1 MQVPSVTLVRL
12 SSHLLGSLISLL
24 TILVFQED
32 LQAFQAA
39 HFPGPHKPLIPPT
52 TEPTQEEQHVYEVEE
67 DLGSYSDGVKRTLTD
82 EQIRIFRHSEI
93 HALLRA
99 RQLEEDDAEYEARRN
114 IADDAG
120 AENGPENI
128 PKAGDKGLNI
138 AGSKRRRS
146 SGGRKPNPQRPH
158 DAPSDLDYE
167 ESTQDTAK
175 PKPERNM
182 AYSGRKIVSYAD

>member
-1 MQVPSVTLVRL
+1 
-12 SSHLLGSLISLL
+12 LL
-24 TILVFQED
+24 TSFFSQED
-32 LQAFQAA
+32 LQAFQEA
-39 HFPGPHKPLIPPT
+39 HFPGPHNPLVPPT
-52 TEPTQEEQHVYEVEE
+52 TEPAQEEQHVYEVEE
-67 DLGSYSDGVKRTLTD
+67 NLGSYPDGVKRTLTD

-114 IADDAG
+114 LTDDAG
-120 AENGPENI
+120 AENGPEND
-128 PKAGDKGLNI
+128 PKAQDKGLNI

-146 SGGRKPNPQRPH
+146 SGGRKPNTQRPH
-158 DAPSDLDYE
+158 HAPSDLDYE
-167 ESTQDTAK
+167 ESTPDTAK